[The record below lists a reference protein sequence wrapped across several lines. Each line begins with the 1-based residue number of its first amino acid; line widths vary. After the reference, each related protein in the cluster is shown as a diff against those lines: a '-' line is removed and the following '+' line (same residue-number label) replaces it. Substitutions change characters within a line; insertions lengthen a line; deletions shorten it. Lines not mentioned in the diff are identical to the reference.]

1 MRNCLPKWLPH
12 FAFQSEMTES
22 SAALGSSQQS
32 VLSVGHFGHSN
43 RCVVVSH
50 FCFNLQ
56 LLDGIGCGASFH
68 MLICHLCIL
77 SGEVSV

>member
-1 MRNCLPKWLPH
+1 
-12 FAFQSEMTES
+12 MTES
-22 SAALGSSQQS
+22 SAALGSSQHW

-68 MLICHLCIL
+68 MLICYLYIFF
-77 SGEVSV
+77 GEVSLKVFDSF